1 MMETQEILRLLQRYF
16 DGETTEADEQQLY
29 AYFQSGEVA
38 EELVEYTEFFGGIS
52 ELAGAVDDPTIE
64 EDVMDYILENEHRDK
79 TKYLTMWKTVT
90 GIAASVIIV
99 LGGFLFYQEQQKP
112 FDDTFENPEEAYA
125 YAAKTLQFVG
135 SKYNEGLVHLSEFE
149 KLRKGSEPVKKATKP
164 VVEFYEGIEKIEATE
179 ASSPLQ
185 DLDSL

>member
-1 MMETQEILRLLQRYF
+1 MEAQEILRLLQRYF
-16 DGETTEADEQQLY
+16 DGETTEAEEQQLY

-38 EELVEYTEFFGGIS
+38 EELAEYAEFFGGIS
-52 ELAGAVDDPTIE
+52 ELVRKADDPTIE
-64 EDVMDYILENEHRDK
+64 DDVMDYILENEHRDK

-90 GIAASVIIV
+90 GIAAAVIIA

-112 FDDTFENPEEAYA
+112 FDDTFKNPEEAYA

-135 SKYNEGLVHLSEFE
+135 SKYNEGLAHLAEFD
-149 KLRKGSEPVKKATKP
+149 KLRKGSEPVKKATEP